1 MNANSLEQMRAAAAL
16 RDGRDDR
23 MDQVRQLLVGD
34 HVRDVDARMLAL
46 EQRVR
51 DLESSVPRKLD
62 VDARLM
68 SLDQRLHDCD
78 GSMARKLDTIAA
90 RIDGLA
96 GQLDF
101 DRRAAFAD
109 LSQGILEL
117 SERIRAVSKGN
128 AI

>member
-23 MDQVRQLLVGD
+23 MEQVRQLLVGD
-34 HVRDVDARMLAL
+34 HVREMEARMFAI
-46 EQRVR
+46 EQRLR
-51 DLESSVPRKLD
+51 DL
-62 VDARLM
+62 
-68 SLDQRLHDCD
+68 D
-78 GSMARKLDTIAA
+78 GSVARKLDAVSA
-90 RIDGLA
+90 RIDALA

-101 DRRAAFAD
+101 DRRAAFSD